1 MPATIKSWATMNV
14 CSVFQLYRKVTWAF
28 EDSERCRPKIDL
40 KVMRLTVHK
49 RACEVAFTVALRMVS
64 YIIAKSPK
72 LSPAPLV
79 LNNKKGSFPYKCLTY
94 TTDQALSKKHP
105 PKLACMRETDSRSAR
120 RKPLRSLEIENC
132 KTDYCFARKQSN
144 QQWKWSFT
152 LTFFTKISNSPTS
165 CKAKNMVRI
174 STMIDARERCQNRF
188 EHV

>member
-1 MPATIKSWATMNV
+1 MNV